1 GQDARPRE
9 HSRDRPGLSPRRQAD
24 RQHGAHRLRDAPRAA
39 AALLSVQFSRPFI
52 DRRSVMKL
60 MSITMSLLVV
70 SLTAVAVCGMGTLAV
85 RAGAVSTQKSIE
97 LLRMQIEVTRLHE
110 KLLRHSQERLA
121 AQAAAVLPRVPRV
134 PAPADQDWPNE

>member
-1 GQDARPRE
+1 
-9 HSRDRPGLSPRRQAD
+9 
-24 RQHGAHRLRDAPRAA
+24 
-39 AALLSVQFSRPFI
+39 
-52 DRRSVMKL
+52 MKL

-110 KLLRHSQERLA
+110 QLLRHSQERLA

-134 PAPADQDWPNE
+134 PAPSDQDWPNE